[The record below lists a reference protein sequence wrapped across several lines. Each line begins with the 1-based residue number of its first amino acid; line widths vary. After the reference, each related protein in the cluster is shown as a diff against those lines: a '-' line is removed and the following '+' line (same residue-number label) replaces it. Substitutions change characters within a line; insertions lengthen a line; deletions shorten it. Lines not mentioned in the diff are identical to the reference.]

1 MKTISNKILK
11 DRACEITIN
20 PKYHRCIRGLI
31 SMVYKLFDM
40 KAGSGTKENW
50 NKALAQ
56 EFHKVVIKELK
67 GMKVYVRLKYN
78 V

>member
-40 KAGSGTKENW
+40 KAGSGTKEN
-50 NKALAQ
+50 
-56 EFHKVVIKELK
+56 
-67 GMKVYVRLKYN
+67 
-78 V
+78 